1 MTSREAQSAAPAA
14 AAPPAWYLAL
24 VQESQQTLAAD
35 DRRRGAMRR
44 RVAEIVAMERGLEE
58 ALGRQVERI
67 AAPPPAAAAVRRF
80 HGTVSGQRATMEAHL
95 ERLGGTPAG
104 QGAAGTGDHATGD
117 AGEGDARDPHAV
129 PAALR
134 DDYAAFAH
142 AAVSYTMLHHTAR
155 IFFDIATGE
164 VAEAHLRAY
173 AGAAQEVTRLMAD
186 VVAWAFRQEGQ
197 RCLCRC
203 PGCALGACLCVANTT
218 AATEQAWRESAPA
231 PPEGGV
237 AVVCTA
243 SRPATLDLQDGDVL
257 TAVDG
262 HPVQAW
268 PDAIVAILEHAP
280 GDPVR
285 LQIERGGVPV
295 ALTAT
300 RP

>member
-1 MTSREAQSAAPAA
+1 MKVESSPTVLTTSIV
-14 AAPPAWYLAL
+14 PPCWRTTWRAL
-24 VQESQQTLAAD
+24 ERPRPVPLIRPTTLAA
-35 DRRRGAMRR
+35 RWKRSKTW
-44 RVAEIVAMERGLEE
+44 
-58 ALGRQVERI
+58 GRS
-67 AAPPPAAAAVRRF
+67 AAGDAAGAVRRF
-80 HGTVSGQRATMEAHL
+80 HGMVRGQRETMEAHL

-104 QGAAGTGDHATGD
+104 QGAAGTAGSASGD
-117 AGEGDARDPHAV
+117 ADEGGARDPHAV

-155 IFFDIATGE
+155 IFFDTATGE
-164 VAEAHLRAY
+164 VAEEHLRAH
-173 AGAAQEVTRLMAD
+173 AGAAKEVDRLMAD
-186 VVAWAFRQEGQ
+186 AVAWAFRQEGQ

-203 PGCALGACLCVANTT
+203 PGCALGACLCIANTT
-218 AATEQAWRESAPA
+218 AATEQAWREASPA
-231 PPEGGV
+231 PPEAGV
-237 AVVCTA
+237 AVVCSA
-243 SRPATLDLQDGDVL
+243 SRPATLDLQDGDLL